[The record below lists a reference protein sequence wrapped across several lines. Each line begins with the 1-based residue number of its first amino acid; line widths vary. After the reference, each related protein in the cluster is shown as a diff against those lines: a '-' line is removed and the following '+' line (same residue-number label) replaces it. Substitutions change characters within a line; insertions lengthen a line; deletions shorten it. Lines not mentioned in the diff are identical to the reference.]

1 MKKILLI
8 ACLLPAFCLPAVVEA
23 EEVDLAPLLG
33 TWVNPEYNPTRQA
46 PKFVIKADGTIE
58 EYQTTSAT
66 TPSYLFSYTFEEAW
80 QDEEGATWYK
90 MVAVKIQTRENY
102 FWYLLIRISPDG
114 SSYEEDCIGNNVRK
128 FAPRIDPESYFYK
141 ILYRQ

>member
-1 MKKILLI
+1 MKKAMILSW
-8 ACLLPAFCLPAVVEA
+8 LLLAFCLPVAAEA

-33 TWVNPEYNPTRQA
+33 TWANPEYNSTRQA
-46 PKFVIKADGTIE
+46 PKFVIKADGISE

-66 TPSYLFSYTFEEAW
+66 TPCYLFSYTIEEAW

-114 SSYEEDCIGNNVRK
+114 SSYEEDYIGSNVRE
-128 FAPRIDPESYFYK
+128 FPAGLDPESYFYK
-141 ILYRQ
+141 ILYRE